1 MRCEPAVLTPRRSKV
16 RMFYGM
22 FEGLAA
28 VIAAMFAIYLIIA
41 FILVY
46 FAADGQ
52 GRRAG
57 DRDPALGARI
67 VTTFLLTITFQ
78 TALAG
83 LALFLAAIFEGGP
96 DMMVKLSIGL
106 VVGAGVGSVLPLVV
120 HKTRLPR
127 LSGAATDRVARKA
140 VGINA
145 VLTGTAST
153 AALMG
158 VTTALI
164 AGGDIQPRMIAVA
177 LVYTGGAALTVLG
190 VSKGSPATLP
200 PSA

>member
-1 MRCEPAVLTPRRSKV
+1 M

-22 FEGLAA
+22 FEGMAA

-83 LALFLAAIFEGGP
+83 LALLLAAVFEGGP
-96 DMMVKLSIGL
+96 DMMFKMSIGL
-106 VVGAGVGSVLPLVV
+106 VVGAGIGSVLPLVV

-127 LSGAATDRVARKA
+127 LTGTATDRVARKA
-140 VGINA
+140 MGINA

-153 AALMG
+153 AALMA
-158 VTTALI
+158 VTVGLI
-164 AGGDIQPRMIAVA
+164 AGGDIQPAMVAVA
-177 LVYTGGAALTVLG
+177 LAYTGGAVLTVLG
-190 VSKGSPATLP
+190 VSKAGPPAPQPGT
-200 PSA
+200 